1 MNNYF
6 TKNNLKIVIIL
17 INLIHNLKLRKK
29 IRFFFII
36 PLELHNTTECL
47 DKCYKHGLITKEIL
61 INCCDAISSR

>member
-6 TKNNLKIVIIL
+6 AKNNLKIVIIL

-29 IRFFFII
+29 YSFFII

-47 DKCYKHGLITKEIL
+47 DKCYKHGLVTKEIL
-61 INCCDAISSR
+61 IKLCVAISSR